1 MSEQHS
7 FELTRN
13 SKFNPPASSPRE
25 ADRTPRTWPRRNA
38 APVGTVP
45 LVNSER
51 AEPKRFILLYDS
63 YYSMQFSVIAF
74 LVALRSFIRSRL
86 ELQLRVAAT
95 MLQILTLSDNPFVC
109 NARHEA
115 NSATFLRKSEHRA
128 NKRLNNIACNTLE

>member
-51 AEPKRFILLYDS
+51 AEPNVELHLTTGRELFEA
-63 YYSMQFSVIAF
+63 AF
-74 LVALRSFIRSRL
+74 V
-86 ELQLRVAAT
+86 
-95 MLQILTLSDNPFVC
+95 
-109 NARHEA
+109 
-115 NSATFLRKSEHRA
+115 
-128 NKRLNNIACNTLE
+128 